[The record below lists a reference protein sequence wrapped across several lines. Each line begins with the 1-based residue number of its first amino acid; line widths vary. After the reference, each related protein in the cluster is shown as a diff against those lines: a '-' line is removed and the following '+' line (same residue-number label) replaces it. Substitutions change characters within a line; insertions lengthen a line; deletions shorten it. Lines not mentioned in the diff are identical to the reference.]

1 MPHSSAAAV
10 PSSCARVRAC
20 VCERG
25 WGPGTRPNA
34 LARGGGWQAVC
45 CPAVQPRHQNP
56 TDSPTHPPSKQ
67 ATNPPTKQATNAPTH
82 PPSKQAT
89 HQPTQQ
95 PTHPPTHPA
104 THPPSN
110 PPTHPH
116 LDVWEVGVGEQRQ
129 AQLLHREVQQP
140 EHACAG
146 GWVGGR
152 GRRVGRHVHVLRG
165 WAHVLCAWAAAAA
178 AGSPHGAPPPATLP
192 ARPGGRQRG
201 TTAHSR
207 AHSSAACTA
216 HPPSWPPTPRAQPPR
231 CAPAL
236 LQPPPCSCSARRA
249 PAHGGFVGGGG
260 GREWGGARVRASACS
275 CPPYTPTPPR
285 SCRRCTCLCRGG
297 GAAEQCAQA
306 LRAARRLQPL
316 SQHRAHPARARVRAW
331 GGGGALGKRGRGEGR
346 ATRGGEGR
354 AARGCSRHVQAPT
367 AAPHSSDCRTA
378 QLARSPWGSHP
389 VHQPCT
395 ACTARTWPRTL
406 GAAPGSATAAPG
418 GSAGGAGSRAI
429 VQCLAAWGLRECACG
444 SCARVAG

>member
-260 GREWGGARVRASACS
+260 VVSGGVRACVRLRA
-275 CPPYTPTPPR
+275 PAPPTPPLR
-285 SCRRCTCLCRGG
+285 H
-297 GAAEQCAQA
+297 GAAAAALACAEVA
-306 LRAARRLQPL
+306 GLLSSAPRLCARRAASSLSRSTGRTLRA
-316 SQHRAHPARARVRAW
+316 RACVR
-331 GGGGALGKRGRGEGR
+331 GGGGAHMGSGGGAREGR
-346 ATRGGEGR
+346 QGGAREGR
-354 AARGCSRHVQAPT
+354 Q
-367 AAPHSSDCRTA
+367 
-378 QLARSPWGSHP
+378 
-389 VHQPCT
+389 
-395 ACTARTWPRTL
+395 
-406 GAAPGSATAAPG
+406 GAAPGTCKLPLQPRTAPTAGLHSSHAPHGAPIPFISPAQRAQRAPG
-418 GSAGGAGSRAI
+418 HVLL
-429 VQCLAAWGLRECACG
+429 VQLLDLRQLLLAAVQAAQDLAPSFNVLLHGG
-444 SCARVAG
+444 